1 MILSIYKNIPFIL
14 YINMKFDNYDI
25 YFDCVFIGNM
35 TIMVFIMI
43 LFLHKIIKYLIMV
56 IINRYLL

>member
-1 MILSIYKNIPFIL
+1 MILSIYKNISFIL
-14 YINMKFDNYDI
+14 YINMKFDNHDI

-43 LFLHKIIKYLIMV
+43 LFLYKIIKYLI
-56 IINRYLL
+56 IGNY

>member
-1 MILSIYKNIPFIL
+1 MILSIYKNISFIL
-14 YINMKFDNYDI
+14 YINMKFDNYNI

>member
-1 MILSIYKNIPFIL
+1 MILSIYKNISFIL

-35 TIMVFIMI
+35 TIMVLIMI

>member
-1 MILSIYKNIPFIL
+1 MILSIYKNISFIL

>member
-1 MILSIYKNIPFIL
+1 
-14 YINMKFDNYDI
+14 MKFENYDI

-35 TIMVFIMI
+35 TIMVFIVI
-43 LFLHKIIKYLIMV
+43 LFLYKTIKYLIMV

>member
-1 MILSIYKNIPFIL
+1 MILSIYKNISFIL
-14 YINMKFDNYDI
+14 YINMKFDNHDI